1 MENKIPSK
9 LSSKRFKLPWFNRE
23 LKKRLELQKKRLE
36 NIRRQNVLEEKIIG
50 SSIKNFKK

>member
-9 LSSKRFKLPWFNRE
+9 LSYKRFKLPWFNRE
-23 LKKRLELQKKRLE
+23 LKRLCRKKARKLYMKAKRS
-36 NIRRQNVLEEKIIG
+36 G

>member
-9 LSSKRFKLPWFNRE
+9 LCSKRFKLPWFNRE
-23 LKKRLELQKKRLE
+23 LKRLCSLEKRLE

>member
-23 LKKRLELQKKRLE
+23 LKRLCRKRLE

-50 SSIKNFKK
+50 NSIKNFKK

>member
-23 LKKRLELQKKRLE
+23 LKRLCSKKAR